1 MAMDHQPP
9 GLLRRIALPLG
20 ALLGVAMAATAT
32 VVVLGQARGPE
43 CSADLPLKVAVAPAA
58 QQVVTQVAE
67 DFTKAQPVIADR
79 CVHVSVEPR
88 ESSDVAGELPTARIN
103 PPALWVADSS
113 VWAQR
118 AAASAAGEQTGA
130 PRVQVGASLASTPL
144 VVGAVESTAQ
154 RLGWAEAPMSWR
166 QLVDGSV
173 PVAASDPTTTTEGL
187 LGLALVRSMFG
198 DGPQG
203 TPPPELVAALLRV
216 RDNTVSSVR
225 EAASKAQ
232 TAGVDNSPVIITTEQ
247 FVLAQNQAAGTR
259 RMLAGYPAEGSTA
272 LDFPLIR
279 VTRENEPPG
288 TAEAVAAFE
297 RELRSER
304 TAQRFTDAGFRNAGG
319 KPAPGWT
326 LERDGVDP
334 RVEAS
339 LPQPTPEQVEA
350 LLKAWASVNQD
361 TRMLAVLDVSGSMEG
376 RAAGGKTRIE
386 LARDAA
392 VTALG
397 MLPDTSQIGLWAFST
412 QQAPPNDWRE
422 LVSLGPLGGQLDN
435 GRTRRQ
441 ALAEG
446 VGSLPGLVRGG
457 TALYDTA
464 LAASRA
470 ARQGYDPS
478 KANAVVLIT
487 DGRDEDPQG
496 ISLADLLNTLR
507 SEAAQA
513 QPVPFITIGL
523 GPDAD
528 MDALNQIATATG
540 GKAYQARQPEDI
552 RSVLLDAISQ
562 RQCRPHC

>member
-1 MAMDHQPP
+1 MAIEHQPP
-9 GLLRRIALPLG
+9 SLLKRIALPVG
-20 ALLGVAMAATAT
+20 ALLGVAVAATAT

-43 CSADLPLKVAVAPAA
+43 CSAELPLKVAVDPAVH
-58 QQVVTQVAE
+58 QVVSQVAE
-67 DFTKAQPVIADR
+67 DFTRTQPVIADR
-79 CVHVSVEPR
+79 CVQVSVEPR
-88 ESSDVAGELPTARIN
+88 ETADVAQELPTARIN
-103 PPALWVADSS
+103 PPALWIADSS

-118 AAASAAGEQTGA
+118 AAAAATGEQAGA

-144 VVGAVESTAQ
+144 VIGAAESTAQ
-154 RLGWAEAPMSWR
+154 RLGWAESPVSWR
-166 QLVDGSV
+166 RLADGSV
-173 PVAASDPTTTTEGL
+173 PVVTTNPTTTTEGL

-198 DGPQG
+198 NSPQG

-216 RDNTVSSVR
+216 RDNTVPSVR

-232 TAGVDNSPVIITTEQ
+232 TDGADSPVFVTTEQ
-247 FVLAQNQAAGTR
+247 FVLARNQGAGKR
-259 RMLAGYPAEGSTA
+259 RLLAGYPTEGSIA

-279 VTRENEPPG
+279 VTRDNDPTG
-288 TAEAVAAFE
+288 TAEAAAAFE
-297 RELRSER
+297 QELRSAR
-304 TAQRFTDAGFRNAGG
+304 TAQRFTEAGFRDPSGTA
-319 KPAPGWT
+319 APGWT

-334 RVEAS
+334 KATAT
-339 LPQPTPEQVEA
+339 LPQPTLEQAEA
-350 LLKAWASVNQD
+350 LFKAWASVNQD
-361 TRMLAVLDVSGSMEG
+361 TRMLAVLDVSGSMQG
-376 RAAGGKTRIE
+376 RAPGGKTRIE

-422 LVSLGPLGGQLDN
+422 LVSLGPLGGQVND

-446 VGSLPGLVRGG
+446 VGSLPSIVRGG

-470 ARQGYDPS
+470 AREGYDPS

-496 ISLADLLNTLR
+496 ITLAELLATLR
-507 SEAAQA
+507 SEAAQT
-513 QPVPFITIGL
+513 QPVPFIAVGL

-528 MDALNQIATATG
+528 MDALGQIATATG

>member
-113 VWAQR
+113 VPV
-118 AAASAAGEQTGA
+118 SYT
-130 PRVQVGASLASTPL
+130 GASLASTPL

-435 GRTRRQ
+435 GRTPVSYTQ
-441 ALAEG
+441 TG
-446 VGSLPGLVRGG
+446 LPGLVRGG